1 MTQNIV
7 LPRLK
12 DLLFDGGTTW
22 EANISFPGMSEP
34 LWVLLDSPAEGPS
47 PSYRKAVDRV
57 LDCLADLLTLG
68 LQKLASSTAGLQAG
82 AAIGSDGFQLAN
94 LCLFDEAAVLAGAF
108 YLEYHHPDDP
118 SGSYQ
123 VEYSAFVPTSVIRR
137 QD

>member
-1 MTQNIV
+1 MIKNIV
-7 LPRLK
+7 LPPLK
-12 DLLFDGGTTW
+12 DLLFDGDTTW
-22 EANISFPGMSEP
+22 EANIAFPGMSDP

-47 PSYRKAVDRV
+47 PSYRKAVERV
-57 LDCLADLLTLG
+57 LDRLADLSALG
-68 LQKLASSTAGLQAG
+68 LQKLVSSTAGLQAG

-94 LCLFDEAAVLAGAF
+94 LCLFDETAVLAGAF

-123 VEYSAFVPTSVIRR
+123 VEYSAFVPTSAIRH